1 MEPRSVTGMVPQCS
15 SASNL
20 GHMKDNNFTRCW
32 VVTADQVKSR
42 TGRDRVPDA
51 LEELQTVSTTRAFE
65 RTAGDEIQAVLARG
79 ADVVGALRVLVRLGD
94 WRVGLGG
101 GAIETPLPASTRAG
115 RGPAFVAAREALS
128 AARRAPGGIAV
139 RLGPGGRD
147 VSGPGYRRGRRDETA
162 ETSAAPDALYDE
174 GAAVA
179 ADAETM
185 LWLLA
190 DLWHRRSPE
199 GWEVVELFTAGQN
212 GQQSARSLDISPSA
226 VSQRASAAR
235 WLEGRRAEEFAARL
249 IDGALSARTDGRAD
263 A

>member
-1 MEPRSVTGMVPQCS
+1 MS
-15 SASNL
+15 
-20 GHMKDNNFTRCW
+20 W

-94 WRVGLGG
+94 WRVGIGG
-101 GAIETPLPASTRAG
+101 GAVETPLPVSTRAG

-139 RLGPGGRD
+139 RVCPGGRV
-147 VSGPGYRRGRRDETA
+147 VSGPGYRRGQRDE
-162 ETSAAPDALYDE
+162 AADAADASD
-174 GAAVA
+174 GGGA

-190 DLWHRRSPE
+190 DLWRRRSPE

-235 WLEGRRAEEFAARL
+235 WVEGRRAEELAARL
-249 IDGALSARTDGRAD
+249 VDGALSARTDGQAG

>member
-1 MEPRSVTGMVPQCS
+1 
-15 SASNL
+15 
-20 GHMKDNNFTRCW
+20 MKHSNFTPCW

-101 GAIETPLPASTRAG
+101 GAIEAPLPVSTRAG

-139 RLGPGGRD
+139 RLFPGGRD
-147 VSGPGYRRGRRDETA
+147 VSGPGYRRGRRDEAA
-162 ETSAAPDALYDE
+162 ETSAASAALADE
-174 GAAVA
+174 GATDA
-179 ADAETM
+179 ADGPDAETM

-199 GWEVVELFTAGQN
+199 GWEVVALFTAGQN
-212 GQQSARSLDISPSA
+212 GQQSARSLGISPSA

-235 WLEGRRAEEFAARL
+235 WLEGRRAEDFAARL
-249 IDGALSARTDGRAD
+249 IDRALSARTDGGAS